1 METLI
6 ILVVAAGLSAAVV
19 WWAMSPPDVR
29 AQRRVS
35 RTRVGDRPASPGAVL
50 PEETGDGFVLL
61 ADAGPIVDD
70 ERPPAALSLLRLAVA
85 IAVVS
90 AIVVAT
96 VALVG
101 LLVKLQLDQ
110 YFRTG
115 A

>member
-29 AQRRVS
+29 ASRRTPRS
-35 RTRVGDRPASPGAVL
+35 RLPDRPASAAAL
-50 PEETGDGFVLL
+50 PEEGGDAFVLMP
-61 ADAGPIVDD
+61 DASPIPDE

-90 AIVVAT
+90 AVVVAA

-101 LLVKLQLDQ
+101 VLLKLQLDQ

>member
-1 METLI
+1 M
-6 ILVVAAGLSAAVV
+6 VVAAGMSAAVV

-29 AQRRVS
+29 ARR
-35 RTRVGDRPASPGAVL
+35 RDPRMLLPRRPATAAPVPV
-50 PEETGDGFVLL
+50 PEDAGEGFVLL
-61 ADAGPIVDD
+61 PGATAAPDD

-90 AIVVAT
+90 AVVVA
-96 VALVG
+96 ALALIG